1 MCRIVVAAAEQG
13 YGAILIAVGEP
24 IGVGKIRHGVS
35 KVDFRVQKA
44 YRVAVIAHF
53 TRRRVFDLHEAMA
66 PQYGGDG
73 GKKVGGASSAGPSVQ
88 GCRQQI

>member
-1 MCRIVVAAAEQG
+1 MMCRIVVAAAEQG
-13 YGAILIAVGEP
+13 YGAILIAIGEP

-53 TRRRVFDLHEAMA
+53 TRRRVFDLHEAKAMA
-66 PQYGGDG
+66 MDE
-73 GKKVGGASSAGPSVQ
+73 AWLITALALDDAMD
-88 GCRQQI
+88 